1 MQNINRMISNIYFFE
16 DTYPTNKSAG
26 NKCYRKL
33 SCFVSFF
40 KFLTKFNDESQDIVM
55 TYFAVPFPN
64 KLLPQ
69 GYHVSSRFLS
79 PCLHSGLLIQ
89 QG

>member
-1 MQNINRMISNIYFFE
+1 MLQKTLLFCLI
-16 DTYPTNKSAG
+16 
-26 NKCYRKL
+26 
-33 SCFVSFF
+33 F
-40 KFLTKFNDESQDIVM
+40 KFLTKFNDESQGIVM
-55 TYFAVPFPN
+55 TYFVVPFPN

-79 PCLHSGLLIQ
+79 LCLHSVLLTQ